1 MKTIA
6 VDETTWK
13 KIKMLKDKMEARS
26 YDEVLQKLIET
37 WHLVELDKKVDKVMV
52 NDEEM
57 KILMSI
63 LKKRR
68 GVKDASTSR
77 YNF

>member
-13 KIKMLKDKMEARS
+13 KIKLLKDKMDARS

-37 WHLVELDKKVDKVMV
+37 WHLVELDQKVEDVV
-52 NDEEM
+52 IDDEDVDM
-57 KILMSI
+57 LMNL
-63 LKKRR
+63 LKKKK
-68 GVKDASTSR
+68 GDAE
-77 YNF
+77 

>member
-13 KIKMLKDKMEARS
+13 KIKMLKDKLEARS

-37 WHLVELDKKVDKVMV
+37 WHLVELDKKVDNVIM
-52 NDEEM
+52 DEEEAETL
-57 KILMSI
+57 ISI
-63 LKKRR
+63 LEKKK
-68 GVKDASTSR
+68 GS
-77 YNF
+77 

>member
-63 LKKRR
+63 LKKKK
-68 GVKDASTSR
+68 GS
-77 YNF
+77 

>member
-26 YDEVLQKLIET
+26 YDEVLQRLIET
-37 WHLVELDKKVDKVMV
+37 WHLVELDKKVDRIIL
-52 NDEEM
+52 NDEEAETLISM
-57 KILMSI
+57 
-63 LKKRR
+63 LKKKK
-68 GVKDASTSR
+68 GS
-77 YNF
+77 

>member
-26 YDEVLQKLIET
+26 YDEVLQRLIET
-37 WHLVELDKKVDKVMV
+37 WHLVELDKKVDKIIL
-52 NDEEM
+52 NDEEAETLITM
-57 KILMSI
+57 
-63 LKKRR
+63 LKKKK
-68 GVKDASTSR
+68 GS
-77 YNF
+77 

>member
-13 KIKMLKDKMEARS
+13 KIKMLKDKLEARS

-37 WHLVELDKKVDKVMV
+37 WHLVELDKKVDNVV
-52 NDEEM
+52 VDEEEAETL
-57 KILMSI
+57 ISI
-63 LKKRR
+63 LEKKK
-68 GVKDASTSR
+68 GS
-77 YNF
+77 

>member
-26 YDEVLQKLIET
+26 YDEVLQRLIET
-37 WHLVELDKKVDKVMV
+37 WHLVELDKKVDKIIL
-52 NDEEM
+52 NDEEAETLISM
-57 KILMSI
+57 
-63 LKKRR
+63 LKKKK
-68 GVKDASTSR
+68 GS
-77 YNF
+77 